1 MGIFHTEIS
10 ILAVRKGCVLLSA
23 LSLITF
29 CVLMHLWCIGSD
41 IIIANYIATGEP
53 AKESFQQS
61 QFKTLVY
68 CKTEQDKTSDV
79 QVN

>member
-10 ILAVRKGCVLLSA
+10 ILAVEKGCVLLSV
-23 LSLITF
+23 SLITF
-29 CVLMHLWCIGSD
+29 CLLIHLWCIGSD

-53 AKESFQQS
+53 AKESFHQNY
-61 QFKTLVY
+61 FKTLVY
-68 CKTEQDKTSDV
+68 CKTQHDKTSNV